1 MQKAYIFLHDISNK
15 SGYQSIINNMKTK
28 LAKKPEIFD
37 AMVPAW
43 LPGCRRLTPGP
54 GYLEALVEDNVEFI
68 TNPIVTITEQ
78 GILTA
83 DGKER
88 KVDAIVCATGFDTS
102 HTPRYPT
109 IGRNGV
115 TLEDH
120 WKETP
125 TAYMS
130 LATANF
136 PNLFIVGGPN
146 SATGGGS
153 LLIIFESVI
162 SYIVQCIQKLQRE
175 KLLSMEISPAAE
187 KAWNDYCDAYFPG
200 TVHVS
205 TCRSWYKGG
214 KEDGRVVGLWP
225 GSSNHANRTLKHPR
239 WEDWVYRYRDPS
251 DGLLGWLGDGW
262 TEADRN
268 GGDTSSYLDEADI
281 PPTPESVKNVKL
293 PN

>member
-1 MQKAYIFLHDISNK
+1 
-15 SGYQSIINNMKTK
+15 MKTK
-28 LAKKPEIFD
+28 LAKKPEIFESL
-37 AMVPAW
+37 VPTW

-54 GYLEALVEDNVEFI
+54 GYLEALVEDNVNFI
-68 TNPIVTITEQ
+68 TDKIVKVTEK
-78 GILTA
+78 GIITA
-83 DGKER
+83 DGQER
-88 KVDAIVCATGFDTS
+88 EVDAIVCATGFDTS

-109 IGRNGV
+109 IGRNGIS
-115 TLEDH
+115 LADH
-120 WKETP
+120 WKEAP

-130 LATANF
+130 LATHNF

-162 SYIVQCIQKLQRE
+162 SYIVKCIQKMQRE
-175 KLLSMEISPAAE
+175 KLKAMEISTAAE
-187 KAWNDYCDAYFPG
+187 KAWIDYCDAYFPG

-214 KEDGRVVGLWP
+214 KENGRVVGLWP
-225 GSSNHANRTLKHPR
+225 GSSNHANRALKHPR
-239 WEDWVYRYRDPS
+239 WEDWVYTLRDPS

-268 GGDTSSYLDEADI
+268 GGDTSAYLDEADI
-281 PPTPESVKNVKL
+281 PPIPEEAPLKTTV
-293 PN
+293 

>member
-1 MQKAYIFLHDISNK
+1 MQKAFYLLHFKLIFRGLE
-15 SGYQSIINNMKTK
+15 SILNNMRTK
-28 LAKKPEIFD
+28 LAKKPEIYRNLI
-37 AMVPAW
+37 PSW

-68 TNPIVTITEQ
+68 TDSIVKITQE

-109 IGRNGV
+109 IGKNGIS
-115 TLEDH
+115 LAEH
-120 WKETP
+120 WKEYP

-130 LATANF
+130 LATVNF

-162 SYIVQCIQKLQRE
+162 SYIVKCIQKMQRE

-187 KAWNDYCDAYFPG
+187 KAWIDYCDAYFPG

-225 GSSNHANRTLKHPR
+225 GSSNHANRALKHPR
-239 WEDWVYRYRDPS
+239 WEDWVYRLRDES
-251 DGLLGWLGDGW
+251 EGLLGWLGDGW
-262 TEADRN
+262 TEADRL

-281 PPTPESVKNVKL
+281 PPVPVAVKSVEL